1 MDEISFE
8 TMSDEEEEELGAH
21 SSPSSYRDPDE
32 TESSDEAA
40 DAKKMKDSLIHTSV
54 NFKEGES
61 LIDVRRRVG
70 KQLKKD
76 FILFDFWYAD
86 HEVEDAHIYPA
97 GENWSRDTAAL
108 CSAVT

>member
-40 DAKKMKDSLIHTSV
+40 DAKKMKDSVIHLVSISK
-54 NFKEGES
+54 KESRSLMCGE
-61 LIDVRRRVG
+61 
-70 KQLKKD
+70 
-76 FILFDFWYAD
+76 
-86 HEVEDAHIYPA
+86 E
-97 GENWSRDTAAL
+97 
-108 CSAVT
+108 